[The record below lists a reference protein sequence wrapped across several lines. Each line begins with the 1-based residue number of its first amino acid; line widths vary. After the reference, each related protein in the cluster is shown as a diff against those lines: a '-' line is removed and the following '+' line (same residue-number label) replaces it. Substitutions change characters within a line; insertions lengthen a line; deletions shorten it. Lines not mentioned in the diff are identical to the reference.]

1 MARKE
6 ALLEHKAAN
15 LRQQMQDEEQA
26 HQRRSALGTTKL
38 QEEQK
43 AQMAAAK
50 TTAEDARRARDA
62 AQLELEKFER
72 VFATPGGG
80 GVSLLQVESRETRS
94 GPPRMPTASRKRR
107 LRNWQPA
114 RNRTSWRPRMCS
126 SEAGAARQADA
137 GLRAATKEIDDS
149 EKKLR
154 LQLNTARA
162 EAEAA
167 SRISFETSTRT
178 IFS

>member
-1 MARKE
+1 MARKK
-6 ALLEHKAAN
+6 ALLEHKLRT

-80 GVSLLQVESRETRS
+80 GVSLLQVESKRNAKRAAE
-94 GPPRMPTASRKRR
+94 MPTASRKRR

-126 SEAGAARQADA
+126 SEAG
-137 GLRAATKEIDDS
+137 S
-149 EKKLR
+149 
-154 LQLNTARA
+154 
-162 EAEAA
+162 
-167 SRISFETSTRT
+167 SSTS
-178 IFS
+178 